1 MRAALK
7 AIALAI
13 CSGALDAYAGESASS
28 DESARA
34 QEPPLVAYSLELI
47 ESESKLPHSE
57 MAELRA
63 INFEMSRHPPPK
75 AGDCAHTLGASRFA
89 DQYARL
95 ASIQFALG
103 DYQASIDADEWALAC
118 TPRDASLHASIASAN
133 LSLGRITE
141 ARAAIE
147 RGYAIDRDNSSVQ
160 DVRARIDFLQ
170 ERWADATARFRLE
183 IVSGE
188 ARDFADYDACFLWL
202 AQRRAG
208 VLHPDL
214 PPPPADD
221 EELNTRKKRW
231 PTPILALLK
240 GELTEAALVQAIRDD
255 AAGNEPRER
264 LTEALYYVGELRLA
278 EGDVETARKHFA
290 SVRNL
295 RVLNFVE
302 FGMARAELAR
312 MRERSE
318 ALGKEPA
325 GR

>member
-1 MRAALK
+1 MRAALT

-13 CSGALDAYAGESASS
+13 GSGALDAHAEPASIDQS
-28 DESARA
+28 TRA
-34 QEPPLVAYSLELI
+34 QEPPLVTYSLELI
-47 ESESKLPHSE
+47 EPDSKLPHTE
-57 MAELRA
+57 IAELRA
-63 INFEMSRHPPPK
+63 IHFEMSRHPPPK

-95 ASIQFALG
+95 ASIQFSLG
-103 DYQASIDADEWALAC
+103 NYEASIDADESALAC

-133 LSLGRITE
+133 LSLGRIAE
-141 ARAAIE
+141 ARTAVE

-188 ARDFADYDACFLWL
+188 ARDFADYDECFLWL

-208 VLHPDL
+208 VLHPEL
-214 PPPPADD
+214 PPPGDD

-231 PTPILALLK
+231 PTPILELFK
-240 GELTEAALVQAIRDD
+240 GERTEAALVQAIRDD
-255 AAGNEPRER
+255 AADNEPRER

-278 EGDVETARKHFA
+278 EGDLETARKHFA

-295 RVLNFVE
+295 RVLSFVE

-318 ALGKEPA
+318 AIEKNPA